1 MVTLKLTN
9 QQAAAV
15 RAVLNFSGVSSEAL
29 TERSVENEAA
39 AYVGMS
45 AQEMER
51 CIQEVWEA
59 LKMEVSTEEAA

>member
-15 RAVLNFSGVSSEAL
+15 RSVLNFSSVHCKNIDHE
-29 TERSVENEAA
+29 SVEVEAA
-39 AYVGMS
+39 WAVGMDV
-45 AQEMER
+45 EDMER

>member
-15 RAVLNFSGVSSEAL
+15 RSVLNISGIDCEHINA
-29 TERSVENEAA
+29 RSVENEAA
-39 AYVGMS
+39 ALVGMKV
-45 AQEMER
+45 EDMER

-59 LKMEVSTEEAA
+59 LKMEVSTEVAA